1 CSLCFP
7 IVSKSGGITLA
18 IPSPIQ
24 RMDCGRGRRSP
35 RYVGILRET
44 YEVRQPPAH
53 SWPAFRRSTACRY
66 PTPSVRQQE
75 RRSAMTTN
83 RKPSLLDRVGGFIDV
98 LGSAVAVSGA
108 LQGRREP
115 KAHDLMV
122 LGIEPNQFRSMGR
135 F

>member
-1 CSLCFP
+1 
-7 IVSKSGGITLA
+7 
-18 IPSPIQ
+18 
-24 RMDCGRGRRSP
+24 
-35 RYVGILRET
+35 
-44 YEVRQPPAH
+44 
-53 SWPAFRRSTACRY
+53 
-66 PTPSVRQQE
+66 
-75 RRSAMTTN
+75 MTTN

>member
-1 CSLCFP
+1 
-7 IVSKSGGITLA
+7 
-18 IPSPIQ
+18 
-24 RMDCGRGRRSP
+24 M
-35 RYVGILRET
+35 
-44 YEVRQPPAH
+44 
-53 SWPAFRRSTACRY
+53 ST
-66 PTPSVRQQE
+66 
-75 RRSAMTTN
+75 N
-83 RKPSLLDRVGGFIDV
+83 HKPSLLDRVGGFIDV